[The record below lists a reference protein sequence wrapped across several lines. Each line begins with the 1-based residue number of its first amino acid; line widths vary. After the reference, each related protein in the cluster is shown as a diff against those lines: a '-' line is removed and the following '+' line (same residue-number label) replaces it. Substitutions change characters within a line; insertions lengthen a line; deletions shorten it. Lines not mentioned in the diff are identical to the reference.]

1 MATRP
6 SIEILFRQLAT
17 TLITRSERGTAI
29 LLLNDSTK
37 EELRVNE
44 YKNVAE
50 VNEDDYSA
58 DNLKHI
64 KSCMSFAPYEIV
76 VIANNSS
83 TFADFAKAVT
93 IARPAGWIGSPV
105 EEMQDDIAS
114 WIKSEEKA
122 NHSYKGIGTHKSND
136 CKHYVYFNQDCFGID
151 GTEITAV
158 NYIPSLL
165 GLLASCNVEK
175 GCTNYLLPDLNLVDE
190 VEDID
195 AAIKEG
201 QFVLTNDIG
210 GVRVVTGINSLT
222 SLDGNTA
229 TEDMQYIE
237 TVETMD
243 MIRDDIRDVFKN
255 TYQGRFKN
263 KYKNQALFIGAVC
276 AYFDA
281 LAFEDILD
289 EEFTNIAEIDIAEQ
303 RAAWIGSGNTE
314 AAGWDDDTVKR
325 RSYKRSVFVAAN
337 IKITNCME
345 NLKFGITLE

>member
-6 SIEILFRQLAT
+6 NIEILFRQLAT

-37 EELRVNE
+37 ETLRVNE

-50 VNEDDYSA
+50 VNEKDYSA
-58 DNLKHI
+58 DNLKYI
-64 KSCMSFAPYEIV
+64 KACMAFAPYEVV
-76 VIANNSS
+76 VIANNST
-83 TFADFAKAVT
+83 TFADYANAIA
-93 IARPAGWIGSPV
+93 IARPSGWIGSPV

-122 NHSYKGIGTHKSND
+122 THSYKAIGTHKNND
-136 CKHYVYFNQDCFGID
+136 CMHYVYFDQDCYGID
-151 GTEITAV
+151 GDEITAV
-158 NYIPSLL
+158 SYIPSLL

-195 AAIKEG
+195 AAIKAG

-222 SLDGNTA
+222 STNGSTA

-281 LAFEDILD
+281 LAYEDILD
-289 EEFTNIAEIDIAEQ
+289 EEFTNIAEVDIAEQ
-303 RAAWIGSGNTE
+303 RAAWIASGKTE
-314 AAGWDDDTVKR
+314 AADWDDETVKR
-325 RSYKRSVFVAAN
+325 RSFKRNVFLSGN
-337 IKITNCME
+337 IKVTNCME
-345 NLKFGITLE
+345 NLHFLVTLE